1 MLKWKLMLTTLPYVG
16 GAVALKV
23 LLDRLLGFPGFVE
36 FGDMGL
42 VVTGGVFLIGFML
55 AGTMADYKESERLPG
70 ELACTLETLD
80 ETFTQAALA
89 KPVLERRRGLEAVLE
104 TTEAIRG
111 WLFGGLSQEEMYA
124 ALERLSVAVGEL
136 EQAGATPWAVRALN
150 ELNGLRKVVTR
161 IGVIARTGFLATGYA
176 LLEALC
182 FLVIGLLMIAK
193 FKYLFAEIILVAFI
207 TLIFVYMLRLIKDI
221 DDPFEY
227 EEGGQKGCGEVEL
240 FPLLEYRARLQ
251 AKLAALK
258 N

>member
-89 KPVLERRRGLEAVLE
+89 KPVLERSRGLEAVLE

-124 ALERLSVAVGEL
+124 SLERLSVAVGEL
-136 EQAGATPWAVRALN
+136 EQAGATPWAVRAMN